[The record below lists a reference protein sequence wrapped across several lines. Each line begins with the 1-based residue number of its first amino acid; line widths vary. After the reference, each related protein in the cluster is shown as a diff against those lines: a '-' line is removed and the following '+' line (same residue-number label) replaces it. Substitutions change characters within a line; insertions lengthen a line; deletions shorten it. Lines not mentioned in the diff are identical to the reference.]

1 MSEFQRGHRRYSL
14 TSVDAIV
21 AGVVCPVVNVSTTG
35 ILIDGWAKPPPEGTN
50 GTFTVRTPLADS
62 VQSIEI
68 TGTVVRIQDDG
79 AVALTFESPGRDWPR
94 LLVFLDENE
103 RQSEAGDQEPLGPE
117 D

>member
-1 MSEFQRGHRRYSL
+1 MSEFQRTHRRYSL

-35 ILIDGWAKPPPEGTN
+35 ILIDGWASPPPEGTI
-50 GTFTVRTPLADS
+50 GTFTVRAPRADE

-103 RQSEAGDQEPLGPE
+103 GGAGEAPE
-117 D
+117 G

>member
-1 MSEFQRGHRRYSL
+1 MSEFQRTNRRYSL

-21 AGVVCPVVNVSTTG
+21 AGAVCPVVNVSATG
-35 ILIDGWAKPPPEGTN
+35 ILIDGWAEPPPEGTS
-50 GTFTVRTPLADS
+50 GTFTVRAPLADK

-68 TGTVVRIQDDG
+68 TGAVVRVQDNG
-79 AVALTFESPGRDWPR
+79 AVALTFESPGKDWPR

-103 RQSEAGDQEPLGPE
+103 RQDEAEEGPE

>member
-1 MSEFQRGHRRYSL
+1 MSEFQRTHRRYNL

-35 ILIDGWAKPPPEGTN
+35 ILIDGWTEPPPEGTS
-50 GTFTVRTPLADS
+50 GTFTVRAPLADS

-79 AVALTFESPGRDWPR
+79 AVALTFETPDKDWPR
-94 LLVFLDENE
+94 LLVFLDEKE
-103 RQSEAGDQEPLGPE
+103 RGEESDEGAGDGPG